1 MLRALIYT
9 PVIISLL
16 VPIAIISQSV
26 VFLTNKCFTPKSDKS
41 KSSEEVSSSLQENEI
56 IINRFLSQ
64 AAKQPRSYDLVLFG
78 ATGFT
83 GRLAALYIAKT

>member
-64 AAKQPRSYDLVLFG
+64 AKQPRRYDLVLFG